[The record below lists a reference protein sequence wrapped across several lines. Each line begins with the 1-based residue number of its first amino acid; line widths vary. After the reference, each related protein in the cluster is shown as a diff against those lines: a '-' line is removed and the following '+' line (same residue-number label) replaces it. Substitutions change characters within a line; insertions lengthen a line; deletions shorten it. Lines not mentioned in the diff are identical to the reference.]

1 MNKNLKTETLPAFL
15 VMGIEVKT
23 ANAPGKAE
31 KDIPALWETFMKQD
45 IISKIQFKITPDV
58 YCIYTHYEGDYTQPY
73 TTFLGCRVSN
83 AEFIP
88 EGLRVLTINA
98 GHYFKKEAKGDLTQ
112 GIVFG
117 AWQEI
122 WQMPLDRAYTADF
135 EVYGQKA
142 SNPNQAEV
150 DIYVALK

>member
-1 MNKNLKTETLPAFL
+1 MTKNLKTENLAAF
-15 VMGIEVKT
+15 VVVGIEVKT

-31 KDIPALWETFMKQD
+31 KDIPALWEAFMKQE
-45 IISKIQFKITPDV
+45 IMSKIQSKISADI

-73 TTFLGCRVSN
+73 TTFLGCRVSTL
-83 AEFIP
+83 ESIP
-88 EGLRVLTINA
+88 EGLSVLTINA
-98 GHYFKKEAKGDLTQ
+98 GHYFKKEVKGDLTQ
-112 GIVFG
+112 GVVFG

-142 SNPNQAEV
+142 SLPNQAEV